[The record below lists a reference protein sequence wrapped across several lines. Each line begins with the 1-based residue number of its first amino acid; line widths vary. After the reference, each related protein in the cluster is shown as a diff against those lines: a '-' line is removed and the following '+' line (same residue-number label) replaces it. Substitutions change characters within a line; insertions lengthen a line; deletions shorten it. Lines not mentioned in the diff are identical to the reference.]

1 MMYTVKDTIN
11 TIIYPHDSN
20 NELSRRKFEMKHANV
35 MVRFGEL
42 KTSRGKE
49 VGELAVG
56 SPADVLSMRVGR
68 AYA

>member
-1 MMYTVKDTIN
+1 MIGIQVF
-11 TIIYPHDSN
+11 SN
-20 NELSRRKFEMKHANV
+20 NSTNEMSRQKFKKKHEKV

-42 KTSRGKE
+42 KTSRGKK

-56 SPADVLSMRVGR
+56 VPADVLSMRTGR

>member
-1 MMYTVKDTIN
+1 MMYTVKDTIS
-11 TIIYPHDSN
+11 TIIFPHDST
-20 NELSRRKFEMKHANV
+20 NELSRRKFELKHANV

-42 KTSRGKE
+42 KSSRGKE